1 MNKVITWIKKVNL
14 RQILLVFV
22 AGILLFFTQACN
34 SAGATLPG
42 QNGVQ
47 PRQASQPGV
56 RPNSELY
63 VPKGDNVL
71 NPPEGGMNNF
81 SDSDVDPRS
90 KGAASQAKARAE
102 FLKENSE
109 QLQSERQSSN
119 PSELVRRVGS
129 DAGKLGRNI
138 QQKAEDVGEK
148 AQGTAEDFA
157 RGTRKGL
164 ENIKENAQD
173 AGSYAKEVGRDTVGN
188 PRS

>member
-14 RQILLVFV
+14 HQILLVFV
-22 AGILLFFTQACN
+22 AGILLFFTQACG

-42 QNGVQ
+42 ESGVQ
-47 PRQASQPGV
+47 PRQASQPSV
-56 RPNSELY
+56 RPNSEVY

-81 SDSDVDPRS
+81 SDVDPRS
-90 KGAASQAKARAE
+90 KRAASGAKARAE
-102 FLKENSE
+102 YLKENSA
-109 QLQSERQSSN
+109 QLQAEKSTN
-119 PSELVRRVGS
+119 KPSEAASRVGS

-138 QQKAEDVGEK
+138 QQKAGDVGEK

-157 RGTRKGL
+157 KGARKGL
-164 ENIKENAQD
+164 ENIKENIQD

-188 PRS
+188 PRN